1 MSARLMTPALF
12 AVGAIVAAGLFSASD
27 ASAIGPGDG
36 KACKS
41 SEANPYHGTYRW
53 RGARSAERI
62 RFWFDHTE
70 PAGDGKIRAFGGGV
84 YLSAPPTRITIRAT
98 IDLKSGRIE
107 IWESKPSRP
116 AFLTNGSHVGTISAD
131 FCHIRAVWTT
141 ANTGERGDL
150 TLDIKPK

>member
-1 MSARLMTPALF
+1 MRAHRMTHTLF
-12 AVGAIVAAGLFSASD
+12 AVGAIVAAGLIAASD
-27 ASAIGPGDG
+27 ASAIGLGDG

-70 PAGDGKIRAFGGGV
+70 PAGEGKVRAFGGGI

-107 IWESKPSRP
+107 IWESHPSQP

-131 FCHIRAVWTT
+131 RCSIRAVWTT
-141 ANTGERGDL
+141 ANTGKKGDL
-150 TLDIKPK
+150 TLDIKRK

>member
-1 MSARLMTPALF
+1 MRAPPTTHALF
-12 AVGAIVAAGLFSASD
+12 TVGAFVAASLFAASD
-27 ASAIGPGDG
+27 ASAIGPGAG
-36 KACKS
+36 EACKS
-41 SEANPYHGTYRW
+41 SETNPYHGTYQW

-62 RFWFDHTE
+62 RFWFDRTE
-70 PAGDGKIRAFGGGV
+70 PDGEGKIRAFGGGI

-107 IWESKPSRP
+107 IWESKPSRQ

-141 ANTGERGDL
+141 ANTGKKGDL
-150 TLDIKPK
+150 TLDIKRK